1 MERRIDESSE
11 GRPVRIVIREAT
23 PSVSSAD
30 TDSVALSEGG
40 AGLMAR
46 LCLTILP
53 QLSSR
58 PSLTLKLNRSPRAPN
73 PPRDSGIGDRTL
85 EPEDPRTPP
94 RFLGPAAPAPR
105 QTPSPP
111 GGPRPRLPQTQSGL
125 PVSKS

>member
-73 PPRDSGIGDRTL
+73 PPRDSGIGDN
-85 EPEDPRTPP
+85 
-94 RFLGPAAPAPR
+94 F
-105 QTPSPP
+105 
-111 GGPRPRLPQTQSGL
+111 
-125 PVSKS
+125 